1 MTAGISLLRSISWPG
16 KKRRRSRSKSGGS
29 GNLDKAEENEKS
41 LGRKLSGLSLQSIS
55 TFFTSSE
62 QSSNLSTNNQSA
74 EFKCSWPIAKFKES
88 ANSPGLDSKHFKV
101 NLGDNATTWNLSIR
115 FWHSPEGVQISS
127 PFLVCINILE
137 RSSDL
142 QDPVE
147 VSYKI
152 SAFNRETENYE
163 DCSEG
168 FASVSLKNKDR
179 KNVESVAAE
188 NIALK
193 DEHYN
198 DAGDL
203 LLQVRYDVVRFFRR
217 LYQ

>member
-29 GNLDKAEENEKS
+29 GNLDKAEENENS
-41 LGRKLSGLSLQSIS
+41 FGRKLSGEETQRICLVEIMMIGLSLQSIS

-115 FWHSPEGVQISS
+115 
-127 PFLVCINILE
+127 L
-137 RSSDL
+137 
-142 QDPVE
+142 
-147 VSYKI
+147 
-152 SAFNRETENYE
+152 
-163 DCSEG
+163 
-168 FASVSLKNKDR
+168 
-179 KNVESVAAE
+179 
-188 NIALK
+188 
-193 DEHYN
+193 N
-198 DAGDL
+198 D
-203 LLQVRYDVVRFFRR
+203 F
-217 LYQ
+217 